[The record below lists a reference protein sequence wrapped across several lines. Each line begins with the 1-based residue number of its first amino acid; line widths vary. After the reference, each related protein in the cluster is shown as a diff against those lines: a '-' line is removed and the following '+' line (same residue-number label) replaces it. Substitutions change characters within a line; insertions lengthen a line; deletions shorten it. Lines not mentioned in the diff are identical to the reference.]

1 MTDGALGG
9 NTYKYK
15 TEEEMDDIKDK
26 IKNSKLRGENPQAR
40 K

>member
-15 TEEEMDDIKDK
+15 TEEEMNDIKNK
-26 IKNSKLRGENPQAR
+26 IIILNKIRVISL
-40 K
+40 